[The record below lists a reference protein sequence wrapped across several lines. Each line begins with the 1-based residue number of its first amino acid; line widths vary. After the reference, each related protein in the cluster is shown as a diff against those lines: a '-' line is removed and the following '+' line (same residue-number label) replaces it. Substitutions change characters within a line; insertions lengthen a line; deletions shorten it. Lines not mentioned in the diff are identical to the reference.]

1 MINLKKIILKYK
13 YKFLLVILLIIII
26 SLINTFLP
34 YIIKQTIALVKSDVV
49 FHDIKQKLFSLVSV
63 YLIITL
69 ICAILEFL
77 KSTILAKNTQDLIYD
92 IRKTTYKRIMDF
104 NMDTF
109 SNMHISTLVTRM
121 TSDISNIGEFI
132 GRTLPMFLSS
142 GVFLILVLIV
152 MSFVNIYFAIIMI
165 VSSIFLVVAVLKIG
179 KKMAYYKKREI
190 EITENLNDYFG
201 ETFSSIKTTHIFNIQ
216 NERRQKFIDYSSAE
230 LSMSTKY
237 FDSQSILT
245 PVRSI
250 TRYFIISLILYL
262 CLQGKVANIDIGV
275 IYLVVSYINKFFEPL
290 GNMLYHYEDIQK
302 GKISMHRID
311 ELMGTD
317 ENIENIY
324 QGENTEKLYGNIK
337 FSNVSFSY
345 SNKKSILENVNF
357 SINEGERVALIGET
371 GAGKTT
377 IVNLI
382 LGFYKINSGNITF
395 DGKNI
400 DDISLESLRR
410 NISFIQQS
418 PYVFNDTIK
427 KNIVVN
433 NENNFSDEKIIDILK
448 LVGLYN
454 KVTNFK
460 NGIYEIVNENS
471 FSKGEKQLL
480 AFARAIAKDTSIY
493 IFDEPTSN
501 IDVKNEQ
508 TIKNIISE
516 VLKDSTVIII
526 AHRPTTIENVDK
538 ILKVQNKK
546 VVVKSRKNIVHI
558 NNSEKFT

>member
-1 MINLKKIILKYK
+1 
-13 YKFLLVILLIIII
+13 
-26 SLINTFLP
+26 
-34 YIIKQTIALVKSDVV
+34 
-49 FHDIKQKLFSLVSV
+49 
-63 YLIITL
+63 
-69 ICAILEFL
+69 
-77 KSTILAKNTQDLIYD
+77 
-92 IRKTTYKRIMDF
+92 
-104 NMDTF
+104 
-109 SNMHISTLVTRM
+109 
-121 TSDISNIGEFI
+121 
-132 GRTLPMFLSS
+132 
-142 GVFLILVLIV
+142 
-152 MSFVNIYFAIIMI
+152 
-165 VSSIFLVVAVLKIG
+165 
-179 KKMAYYKKREI
+179 MAYYKKREI
-190 EITENLNDYFG
+190 EIPENLNDYFG

-275 IYLVVSYINKFFEPL
+275 IYLVVSYIDKFFEPL

-400 DDISLESLRR
+400 DDISLESLRK

-454 KVTNFK
+454 KVTNFR

-546 VVVKSRKNIVHI
+546 VVVKSRKTIVHI
-558 NNSEKFT
+558 NNMEKFN